1 MAVTEDRKFTKKQVY
16 ELLEGI
22 KGKTL
27 GEVDRSGQFMR
38 TLKSDKITGIAG
50 DVIEQSVFGYKRD
63 SNQECDIEIEGVLTE
78 LKTTGVRIPK
88 EDLKKIKGKKNLD
101 NLLKS
106 NKELKV
112 FAIHHSDLKKFCEE
126 AKHYGVLYSVLKE
139 KNNTDGIVDI
149 MVKAEDASKI
159 SRMVDKFDL
168 ATIDTKAIR
177 ESVLSQKDIKP
188 MSDEEHDALLSKL
201 MDEKSNPNK
210 ARTSKDGTPFEP
222 SSKTLKR
229 ESKKKTV
236 ERKKSTVTMDRPSVR
251 QELKDIKQEQLKS
264 SAPKYPVRKKSK
276 NKVR

>member
-1 MAVTEDRKFTKKQVY
+1 MNSADTADQMMKMT
-16 ELLEGI
+16 LEGI
-22 KGKTL
+22 QVAAEIGLKAGGTAAKSLAVTL
-27 GEVDRSGQFMR
+27 YAII
-38 TLKSDKITGIAG
+38 SD
-50 DVIEQSVFGYKRD
+50 
-63 SNQECDIEIEGVLTE
+63 N
-78 LKTTGVRIPK
+78 
-88 EDLKKIKGKKNLD
+88 KKIKGKTNLD

-177 ESVLSQKDIKP
+177 ESVLSQQKIKDAKTL
-188 MSDEEHDALLSKL
+188 SDEEHDALLSKL
-201 MDEKSNPNK
+201 MDEKSNPTK

-222 SSKTLKR
+222 SSKTSKK
-229 ESKKKTV
+229 ENKKKTV
-236 ERKKSTVTMDRPSVR
+236 ERKKSTATMDRPSVR
-251 QELKDIKQEQLKS
+251 QELKDIKQQQLNS

-276 NKVR
+276 KKVR

>member
-1 MAVTEDRKFTKKQVY
+1 MNSADTADQMMKMT
-16 ELLEGI
+16 LEGI
-22 KGKTL
+22 QVAAEIGLKAGGTAAKSLAVTL
-27 GEVDRSGQFMR
+27 YAII
-38 TLKSDKITGIAG
+38 SD
-50 DVIEQSVFGYKRD
+50 
-63 SNQECDIEIEGVLTE
+63 N
-78 LKTTGVRIPK
+78 
-88 EDLKKIKGKKNLD
+88 KKIKGKTNLD
-101 NLLKS
+101 NLLKY

-177 ESVLSQKDIKP
+177 ESVLSQQKIKDAKP
-188 MSDEEHDALLSKL
+188 LSDEEHDALLSKL

-222 SSKTLKR
+222 SSKTLKN
-229 ESKKKTV
+229 ENKKKTV
-236 ERKKSTVTMDRPSVR
+236 ERKRSIATMDRHSVR
-251 QELKDIKQEQLKS
+251 QELKNIKQQQLKS
-264 SAPKYPVRKKSK
+264 YAPKYPVRKKSK
-276 NKVR
+276 KKVR

>member
-1 MAVTEDRKFTKKQVY
+1 MNSADTADQMMKMT
-16 ELLEGI
+16 LEGI
-22 KGKTL
+22 QVAAEIGLKAGGTAAKSLAVTL
-27 GEVDRSGQFMR
+27 YAII
-38 TLKSDKITGIAG
+38 SD
-50 DVIEQSVFGYKRD
+50 
-63 SNQECDIEIEGVLTE
+63 N
-78 LKTTGVRIPK
+78 
-88 EDLKKIKGKKNLD
+88 KKIKGKTNLD

-177 ESVLSQKDIKP
+177 ESVLSQQKIKDAKP
-188 MSDEEHDALLSKL
+188 LSDEEHDALLSKL

-222 SSKTLKR
+222 SSKTLKK
-229 ESKKKTV
+229 EIKKKTV
-236 ERKKSTVTMDRPSVR
+236 ERKKSTATTDRPSVR

-276 NKVR
+276 KKVR